1 MLLAMAVVVGAGVP
15 TPGAFGAADAARP
28 DRFVELRVCGATAYS
43 RSQGR
48 CTKDERR
55 KAIASNRIS
64 CSVRLLTGQSGV
76 WRARFRYAGAVETW
90 GQGVKLR
97 EGPYHDHL
105 LTLSTNIKTN
115 QSLPGG
121 DWACEFA
128 FRAARA
134 VVPFR
139 SGGPV
144 GEIVNT
150 AVCPEPGVLSWGRDS
165 KTCATDLSG
174 KPLHLGESVY
184 CSAVFAGVGGKSAQ
198 IQFLHAD
205 GSPVWVWNFDITWP
219 TVDQGWAFTS
229 AIKTAGD
236 YLCRFKL
243 SDGTTV
249 DKPFR
254 VLAD

>member
-1 MLLAMAVVVGAGVP
+1 MLLAMAVVVGVGVS
-15 TPGAFGAADAARP
+15 TAGAFGAADAARP

-64 CSVRLLTGQSGV
+64 CSVRLLTSQSGI

-90 GQGVKLR
+90 GRSAKLR
-97 EGPYHDHL
+97 EGPDHQ
-105 LTLSTNIKTN
+105 LTLSTNIRTN
-115 QSLPGG
+115 QPLPGG
-121 DWACEFA
+121 EWACEFA

-134 VVPFR
+134 VVAFR

-150 AVCPEPGVLSWGRDS
+150 AVCPEPGVLAWGQHS

-174 KPLHLGESVY
+174 KPLRVGETVY

-205 GSPVWVWNFDITWP
+205 GSPVWVWNFDIKWP

-229 AIKTAGD
+229 EIKSAGD
-236 YLCRFKL
+236 YLCRFRL
-243 SDGTTV
+243 SDGAIV

-254 VLAD
+254 VVAD